1 MISPDLAEFIEAGV
15 SVQVGT
21 RDARLV
27 PECQRAVGAR
37 VEPDREQVTVYVPC
51 GVGER
56 IAADARETGR
66 IAVCFSR
73 IADHHSIQLK
83 GAVSE
88 VRLAQA
94 GERERIGRYL
104 RSLAEVLGSLGLPHA
119 ITLRLAHWPCFA
131 IRFRV
136 ETSFVQT
143 PGPGAG
149 RPVAG
154 VER

>member
-1 MISPDLAEFIEAGV
+1 VISPDLAEFIEAGV

-37 VEPDREQVTVYVPC
+37 VEPDREEVTVFVPC

-56 IAADARETGR
+56 IAADARATGR

-73 IADHHSIQLK
+73 ISDHHSIQLK

-88 VRLAQA
+88 VRLA
-94 GERERIGRYL
+94 EVRERKCIERYL
-104 RSLAEVLGSLGLPHA
+104 QALAEVLGTLGLPHA

-149 RPVAG
+149 RPVGGAQ
-154 VER
+154 R

>member
-21 RDARLV
+21 RDAQLV

-37 VEPDREQVTVYVPC
+37 AEPDREQVTVYVPC

-56 IAADARETGR
+56 IAANARATGR
-66 IAVCFSR
+66 IAVCYAR

-88 VRLAQA
+88 VRLAEA
-94 GERERIGRYL
+94 SERERIERYL
-104 RSLAEVLGSLGLPHA
+104 QSLAEAFGSIGLPHA
-119 ITLRLAHWPCFA
+119 ITLRLARWPCFA

-136 ETSFVQT
+136 ESSFVQT

-154 VER
+154 AER